1 MKTIFLQL
9 LLCLPLSL
17 FAQQDTV
24 LTQLFDQFR
33 KASTF
38 DHIYPREKVYLHLD
52 NNAYLVGDSIWY
64 KAYVVRA
71 SSLRP
76 TELSRVLYVE
86 LLDDGGHVLERQQVR
101 IDSCGGA
108 TGCFKLERPISNGFH
123 EIRAFTRE
131 MLNWGDHACYSRVVP
146 VFAED
151 KGQLDIVVPD
161 EKWKL
166 PSRAARLYDFGSKKE
181 RLLSFYPEGGHRIG
195 GLSQRIAYQL
205 TDGNGLACNDTLEIH
220 DGEQLL
226 SLSVPLHEGRGTFE
240 LPANTK
246 DAHVIISK
254 QRFDLPEAQAEGYTL
269 YVAPDTNFVDVRI
282 ERTTGMEDEVVGLA
296 VFCREKPC
304 YFDTLQV
311 NTTTTF
317 SLPIQVFHSGVN
329 RIELFDRQGNSLASR
344 MIYRQMRPKTLNVEV
359 RQSKLQYEAHAP
371 VALEVLLSD
380 EKGNPMQANLSLAVR
395 EDAAELIA
403 TPRRTIDGEMLLGS
417 EVRGYI
423 HRPDY
428 YFETVADS
436 AEQRLRRQALDE
448 LLMVQGWSAT
458 DFGTMCD
465 AARFSMKFP
474 IEDGLVLNGT
484 MYKDKI
490 KGLEPYPNMHL
501 NLVLFSTT
509 GDVMKAECITDSLG
523 KFAFQSTR
531 DYEGEYA
538 AHVFVKDEKGKSRWA
553 NVAIDRWFA
562 PSLRKFNPLEFEYST
577 PQVMDL
583 NKQVTISQSPEVDL
597 FEWKDTILDFR
608 ETFLGMAEVKG
619 KRPYRPMQGNR
630 YTWDGGEKKGRMH
643 GEYFYNVEL
652 ELEKWRDRGQ
662 EANIGSLQFLTWLV
676 DSTYT
681 GLTEVVDDISMD
693 VSNDNADTASDMN
706 DDKESNQDEQSSS
719 DLENRDESPW
729 RETFINGDKTYWML
743 NNDIYTNPEHDD
755 TKIAID
761 NVMAYEV
768 QSAVLVTDKGR
779 IARLFPSTDMKYPEL
794 VFMVYE
800 RPNSYLYRSNKE
812 VTKRKV
818 WGYTPQK
825 KFYSPN
831 YYQMMMP
838 KEPDTRRTLYWS
850 PNLLVDDLGKASVV
864 FFNNSH
870 DGTQLRISLQG
881 ITQDG
886 RMVSYER

>member
-1 MKTIFLQL
+1 MKTILLQL

-17 FAQQDTV
+17 FAQQDSV

-108 TGCFKLERPISNGFH
+108 TGCLKLERPISNGFH

-131 MLNWGDHACYSRVVP
+131 MLNWGEHACYSRVVP
-146 VFAED
+146 VFEED

-161 EKWKL
+161 KEWKL
-166 PSRAARLYDFGSKKE
+166 PSRAARPYDFGNKEE
-181 RLLSFYPEGGHRIG
+181 RLLSLYPEGGHRIA

-205 TDGNGLACNDTLEIH
+205 TDGRGVACNDTLEVY

-226 SLSVPLHEGRGTFE
+226 ALSAPLHEGRGTFE
-240 LPANTK
+240 LPSNTK
-246 DAHVIISK
+246 DAHVRIGK
-254 QRFDLPEAQAEGYTL
+254 QRFELPEALTEGYTL
-269 YVAPDTNFVDVRI
+269 YVAPDTNFVDIRI
-282 ERTTGMEDEVVGLA
+282 ERTAGMASEAVGLA

-304 YFDTLQV
+304 YFDTLRV
-311 NTTTTF
+311 ETAATF

-344 MIYRQMRPKTLNVEV
+344 MIYRQMPPKTLNVEV

-371 VALEVLLSD
+371 IALEVYLKD
-380 EKGNPMQANLSLAVR
+380 EAGKPMHANLSLAVR

-403 TPRRTIDGEMLLGS
+403 SPRRTIDGEMLLGS

-423 HRPDY
+423 HHPDY
-428 YFETVADS
+428 YFETTADS
-436 AEQRLRRQALDE
+436 ADQRLRRRALDE

-458 DFGTMCD
+458 DFSTMCD
-465 AARFSMKFP
+465 TSRFDMRYP

-484 MYKDKI
+484 MYKDQLK
-490 KGLEPYPNMHL
+490 KKLEPYPNMHL
-501 NLVLFSTT
+501 KLILYSST
-509 GDVMKAECITDSLG
+509 GDAMRAECITDSIG
-523 KFAFQSTR
+523 KFAFQATR

-562 PSLRKFNPLEFEYST
+562 PSLRKFNPLEFEYSA

-652 ELEKWRDRGQ
+652 ELEKWRDRGR

-681 GLTEVVDDISMD
+681 GLTEVVYDISMD

-706 DDKESNQDEQSSS
+706 DDKESNQDEQSS
-719 DLENRDESPW
+719 DLENRDERPW

-779 IARLFPSTDMKYPEL
+779 IARLYPSADMKYPEL

-800 RPNSYLYRSNKE
+800 RPNSYLYRSNKD

-850 PNLLVDDLGKASVV
+850 PNLFIDDLGKASVV

-870 DGTQLRISLQG
+870 DGTQLRISIQG

-886 RMVSYER
+886 RFVSYER

>member
-1 MKTIFLQL
+1 MKQL
-9 LLCLPLSL
+9 FVYILLCFPLTL
-17 FAQQDTV
+17 FSQQDTV
-24 LTQLFDQFR
+24 LTQLFEQFR

-86 LLDDGGHVLERQQVR
+86 LLDDGGQVLERQQVR

-108 TGCFKLERPISNGFH
+108 TGCFKLERPISDGFH

-146 VFAED
+146 VFEEN

-166 PSRAARLYDFGSKKE
+166 PTRAKRPYDFGSKKE
-181 RLLSFYPEGGHRIG
+181 RRLNFYPEGGNRIE
-195 GLSQRIAYQL
+195 GLRQRIAYQL
-205 TDGNGLACNDTLEIH
+205 TDGDGQACSDTLEIY
-220 DGEQLL
+220 DAEQLL
-226 SLSVPLHEGRGTFE
+226 AISVPLHEGRGTFE
-240 LPANTK
+240 IPAS
-246 DAHVIISK
+246 SK
-254 QRFDLPEAQAEGYTL
+254 NVYVKIGKKRFDLPAALAEGYSL
-269 YVAPDTNFVDVRI
+269 FVAPDTNFVDIRI
-282 ERTTGMEDEVVGLA
+282 ERTEGMPNEAVGLA

-304 YFDTLQV
+304 YFDTLRV
-311 NTTTTF
+311 ETVATF

-329 RIELFDRQGNSLASR
+329 RIELFDRHGNSLASR
-344 MIYRQMRPKTLNVEV
+344 MIFRTMPPKQLNIEV

-371 VALEVLLSD
+371 IALEVYLKD
-380 EKGNPMQANLSLAVR
+380 EAGKPMHANLSLAVR

-403 TPRRTIDGEMLLGS
+403 SPRRTIDGEMLLGS

-428 YFETVADS
+428 YFETTVDS
-436 AEQRLRRQALDE
+436 AEQRLRRRALDE

-458 DFGTMCD
+458 DFSTMCD
-465 AARFSMKFP
+465 TSRFSMNYP

-484 MYKDKI
+484 MYKDKL

-501 NLVLFSTT
+501 KLILFSST
-509 GDVMKAECITDSLG
+509 GDVMRAECITDSIG
-523 KFAFQSTR
+523 KFAFQATR

-538 AHVFVKDEKGKSRWA
+538 AHVFVKDMKGKSRWA
-553 NVAIDRWFA
+553 NVAFDRWFA
-562 PSLRKFNPLEFEYST
+562 PRLRKFNPAEFEYEQ
-577 PQVMDL
+577 PQVL
-583 NKQVTISQSPEVDL
+583 NLRPEVLTQPQEDIDL

-608 ETFLGMAEVKG
+608 ETFLNIAEVKG
-619 KRPYRPMQGNR
+619 KRPYRPLQGNR
-630 YTWDGGEKKGRMH
+630 YNWEGGEKRGRIH

-652 ELEKWRDRGQ
+652 ELEKWRDKGLESHINAINFISQ
-662 EANIGSLQFLTWLV
+662 IIYGTDTWEYNENTNAI
-676 DSTYT
+676 DN
-681 GLTEVVDDISMD
+681 
-693 VSNDNADTASDMN
+693 SNDNSNNDSNSDEN
-706 DDKESNQDEQSSS
+706 IFVENYNSSTIN
-719 DLENRDESPW
+719 ENIIEGTVTMLGGKITEW
-729 RETFINGDKTYWML
+729 EL
-743 NNDIYTNPEHDD
+743 NNCGNLKKD
-755 TKIAID
+755 
-761 NVMAYEV
+761 VLAYEI
-768 QSAVLVTDKGR
+768 QSAALVTDKGR
-779 IARLFPSTDMKYPEL
+779 IMKLSYPRSTNLPEQYVL
-794 VFMVYE
+794 VYE

-818 WGYTPQK
+818 WGYMPQK

-831 YYQMMMP
+831 YYQMIMP

-850 PNLLVDDLGKASVV
+850 PNLFIDDLGKASVV

-870 DGTQLRISLQG
+870 DGTQLSISLQG

>member
-1 MKTIFLQL
+1 MRTIILQL
-9 LLCLPLSL
+9 LLCLPLCL
-17 FAQQDTV
+17 AAQEDTV
-24 LTQLFDQFR
+24 LTQLFEQFR

-86 LLDDGGHVLERQQVR
+86 LLDDGGQVLERQQVR

-108 TGCFKLERPISNGFH
+108 TGCFKLERPISDGFH

-146 VFAED
+146 VFEEN

-166 PSRAARLYDFGSKKE
+166 PTRAKRPYDFGSKKE
-181 RLLSFYPEGGHRIG
+181 RRLNFYPEGGNRIE
-195 GLSQRIAYQL
+195 GLRQRIAYQL
-205 TDGNGLACNDTLEIH
+205 TDGDGQVCSDTLEIY
-220 DGEQLL
+220 DAEELL
-226 SLSVPLHEGRGTFE
+226 AISVPLHEGRGTFE
-240 LPANTK
+240 IPAS
-246 DAHVIISK
+246 SK
-254 QRFDLPEAQAEGYTL
+254 NAYVKIGKKRFDLPAALAEGYSL
-269 YVAPDTNFVDVRI
+269 FVAPDTNFVDIRI
-282 ERTTGMEDEVVGLA
+282 ERTESMPNEAVGLA

-304 YFDTLQV
+304 YFDTLRV
-311 NTTTTF
+311 ETVATF

-329 RIELFDRQGNSLASR
+329 RIELFDRHGNSLASR
-344 MIYRQMRPKTLNVEV
+344 MIFRTVPPKQLNIEV

-371 VALEVLLSD
+371 IALEVYLKD
-380 EKGNPMQANLSLAVR
+380 EVGKPMHANLSLAVR

-403 TPRRTIDGEMLLGS
+403 SPRRTIDGEMLLGS

-428 YFETVADS
+428 YFETTVDS
-436 AEQRLRRQALDE
+436 AEQRLRRRALDE

-458 DFGTMCD
+458 DFTTMCD
-465 AARFSMKFP
+465 TSRFSMNYP

-484 MYKDKI
+484 MYKDKL

-501 NLVLFSTT
+501 KLILFSST
-509 GDVMKAECITDSLG
+509 GDAMRAECITDSIG
-523 KFAFQSTR
+523 KFAFQATR

-553 NVAIDRWFA
+553 NVTFDRWFA
-562 PSLRKFNPLEFEYST
+562 PKLRKFNPAEFEYEQ
-577 PQVMDL
+577 PQVL
-583 NKQVTISQSPEVDL
+583 NLRPENLAQPQEDIDL

-608 ETFLGMAEVKG
+608 ETFLNIAEVKG
-619 KRPYRPMQGNR
+619 KRPYRPLQGNR
-630 YTWDGGEKKGRMH
+630 YTWDGGEKKGRIH
-643 GEYFYNVEL
+643 GEYLYNIEL
-652 ELEKWRDRGQ
+652 ELEKWRDKGFESHIRAVDFISHIVYGTNTWEYNEETYAIDNSFNNENVS
-662 EANIGSLQFLTWLV
+662 EASNNSSTININENEESETTLLG
-676 DSTYT
+676 
-681 GLTEVVDDISMD
+681 GKITE
-693 VSNDNADTASDMN
+693 
-706 DDKESNQDEQSSS
+706 
-719 DLENRDESPW
+719 
-729 RETFINGDKTYWML
+729 WML
-743 NNDIYTNPEHDD
+743 NNSSMKPDEQ
-755 TKIAID
+755 
-761 NVMAYEV
+761 VFMLAYEI
-768 QSAVLVTDKGR
+768 QSAALVTDRGKISRLYYPGR
-779 IARLFPSTDMKYPEL
+779 MNLPEQVIL
-794 VFMVYE
+794 VYE

-831 YYQMMMP
+831 YYQMIMP
-838 KEPDTRRTLYWS
+838 KEPDNRRTLYWS
-850 PNLLVDDLGKASVV
+850 PNLLIDDLGKASVV

>member
-1 MKTIFLQL
+1 MRTIILQL
-9 LLCLPLSL
+9 LLCLPLCL
-17 FAQQDTV
+17 AAQEDMV
-24 LTQLFDQFR
+24 LTQLFEQFR

-86 LLDDGGHVLERQQVR
+86 LLDDGGQVLERQQVR

-108 TGCFKLERPISNGFH
+108 TGCFKLERPISDGFH

-146 VFAED
+146 VFEEN

-166 PSRAARLYDFGSKKE
+166 PTRAKRPYDFGSKKE
-181 RLLSFYPEGGHRIG
+181 RRLNFYPEGGNRIE
-195 GLSQRIAYQL
+195 GLRQRIAYQL
-205 TDGNGLACNDTLEIH
+205 TDGDGQACSDTLEIY
-220 DGEQLL
+220 DAEQLL
-226 SLSVPLHEGRGTFE
+226 AISVPLHEGRGTFE
-240 LPANTK
+240 IPAS
-246 DAHVIISK
+246 SK
-254 QRFDLPEAQAEGYTL
+254 NVYVKIGKKRFDLPAALAEGYSL
-269 YVAPDTNFVDVRI
+269 FVAPDTNFVDIRI
-282 ERTTGMEDEVVGLA
+282 ERTEGKPNEAVGLA

-304 YFDTLQV
+304 YFDTLRV
-311 NTTTTF
+311 ETVATF
-317 SLPIQVFHSGVN
+317 SLPIQVFHLGVN
-329 RIELFDRQGNSLASR
+329 RIELFDRHGNSLASR
-344 MIYRQMRPKTLNVEV
+344 MIFRTVQSKLLNIEV

-371 VALEVLLSD
+371 IALEVYLKD
-380 EKGNPMQANLSLAVR
+380 EAGKPMHANLSLAVR

-403 TPRRTIDGEMLLGS
+403 SPRRTIDGEMLLGS

-428 YFETVADS
+428 YFETTVDS
-436 AEQRLRRQALDE
+436 AEQRLRRRALDE

-458 DFGTMCD
+458 DFSTMCD
-465 AARFSMKFP
+465 TSRFSMNYP

-484 MYKDKI
+484 MYKDKL

-501 NLVLFSTT
+501 KLILFSST
-509 GDVMKAECITDSLG
+509 GDVMRAECITDSIG
-523 KFAFQSTR
+523 KFAFHATR

-553 NVAIDRWFA
+553 NVTFDRWFE
-562 PSLRKFNPLEFEYST
+562 PRLRKFNPAEFEYEK
-577 PQVMDL
+577 PQVL
-583 NKQVTISQSPEVDL
+583 NLKPENLAQRQENIDL

-608 ETFLGMAEVKG
+608 ETFLKVVEVKG
-619 KRPYRPMQGNR
+619 KRPYRPLKGNR
-630 YTWDGGEKKGRMH
+630 YTWDGGEKKGRKH
-643 GEYFYNVEL
+643 GEYFYNVEF
-652 ELEKWRDRGQ
+652 ELEKWRDKGR
-662 EANIGSLQFLTWLV
+662 ESHVSSIYFLSKLA
-676 DSTYT
+676 DSTS
-681 GLTEVVDDISMD
+681 EVIEENIDDEALD
-693 VSNDNADTASDMN
+693 SNDKSDGSN
-706 DDKESNQDEQSSS
+706 NSANKERQTSHFSKYKGVP
-719 DLENRDESPW
+719 LCMI
-729 RETFINGDKTYWML
+729 TFPNGKATYWFL
-743 NNDIYTNPEHDD
+743 NNNIYTNPDHPKTIISMTD
-755 TKIAID
+755 
-761 NVMAYEV
+761 VMAYEIK
-768 QSAVLVTDKGR
+768 SAALVTDKDKIR
-779 IARLFPSTDMKYPEL
+779 KLCPIDSNLNFPDQIFL
-794 VFMVYE
+794 VYE

-825 KFYSPN
+825 AFYSPN

-850 PNLLVDDLGKASVV
+850 PNLFIDDLGKASVV

-870 DGTQLRISLQG
+870 DGTQLRISIQG

>member
-1 MKTIFLQL
+1 MRTIILQL
-9 LLCLPLSL
+9 LLCLPLCL
-17 FAQQDTV
+17 AAQEDTV
-24 LTQLFDQFR
+24 LTQLFEQFR

-86 LLDDGGHVLERQQVR
+86 LLDDGGQVLERQQVR

-108 TGCFKLERPISNGFH
+108 TGCFKLERPISDGFH

-146 VFAED
+146 VFEEN

-166 PSRAARLYDFGSKKE
+166 PTRAKRPFDFGSKKE
-181 RLLSFYPEGGHRIG
+181 RRLNFYPEGGNRIE
-195 GLSQRIAYQL
+195 GLRQRIAYQL
-205 TDGNGLACNDTLEIH
+205 TDGDGQACSDTLEIY
-220 DGEQLL
+220 DAEQLL
-226 SLSVPLHEGRGTFE
+226 AISVPLHEGRGTFE
-240 LPANTK
+240 IPAS
-246 DAHVIISK
+246 SK
-254 QRFDLPEAQAEGYTL
+254 NAYVKIGKKRFDLPAALAEGYSL
-269 YVAPDTNFVDVRI
+269 FVAPDTNFVDIRI
-282 ERTTGMEDEVVGLA
+282 ERTEGTPNEAVGLA

-304 YFDTLQV
+304 YFDTLRV
-311 NTTTTF
+311 ETVATF

-329 RIELFDRQGNSLASR
+329 RIELFDRHGNSLASR
-344 MIYRQMRPKTLNVEV
+344 MIFRTMPPKQLNIEV

-371 VALEVLLSD
+371 IALEVYLKD
-380 EKGNPMQANLSLAVR
+380 EAGKPMHANLSLAVR

-403 TPRRTIDGEMLLGS
+403 SPRRTIDGEMLLGS

-428 YFETVADS
+428 YFETTVDS
-436 AEQRLRRQALDE
+436 AEQRLRRRALDE

-458 DFGTMCD
+458 DFTTMCD
-465 AARFSMKFP
+465 TSRFSMNYP

-484 MYKDKI
+484 MYKDKL

-501 NLVLFSTT
+501 KLILFSST
-509 GDVMKAECITDSLG
+509 GDVMRAECITDSIG
-523 KFAFQSTR
+523 KFAFQATR

-553 NVAIDRWFA
+553 NVTFDRWFA
-562 PSLRKFNPLEFEYST
+562 PKLRKFNPAEFEYEQ
-577 PQVMDL
+577 PQVL
-583 NKQVTISQSPEVDL
+583 NLKPEILAQPQEDIDL

-608 ETFLGMAEVKG
+608 ETFLKVVEVKG
-619 KRPYRPMQGNR
+619 KRPYRPLQGNR
-630 YTWDGGEKKGRMH
+630 YTWEGGEKKGRKH
-643 GEYFYNVEL
+643 AEYFYNVVLAL
-652 ELEKWRDRGQ
+652 EQWRDMGR
-662 EANIGSLQFLTWLV
+662 ESHISALEFLSFLV
-676 DSTYT
+676 DNTSVPGQFEMSAESHSPDYTNNFGNEMFGTSENDSLPYRIST
-681 GLTEVVDDISMD
+681 
-693 VSNDNADTASDMN
+693 
-706 DDKESNQDEQSSS
+706 
-719 DLENRDESPW
+719 
-729 RETFINGDKTYWML
+729 INGNRTAWFL
-743 NNDIYTNPEHDD
+743 NNDKRTNPKYKEVRIAMDD
-755 TKIAID
+755 LLASDIQTAG
-761 NVMAYEV
+761 
-768 QSAVLVTDKGR
+768 LVTDKSR
-779 IARLFPSTDMKYPEL
+779 VERLLGLGEFNPQIEQ
-794 VFMVYE
+794 VFLVYE

-825 KFYSPN
+825 AFYSPN

-850 PNLLVDDLGKASVV
+850 PNLFIDDLGKASVV

-870 DGTQLRISLQG
+870 DGTQLRISIQG